1 MQAPDPLFL
10 WRIHFWYFHAP
21 RRGIILW
28 KSKEGEEVPRKAAT
42 EDIDNEDVEN
52 AAELR
57 YSAIINP
64 LRGGHVTYGHY
75 DETEKP
81 LQSYDWYS
89 EIRRGVSPGRES
101 VVRPNKNRPVLAV
114 YIYQD
119 QRFKGQ
125 DEFLGGNVAGGL
137 IGVAWRFASLPYSG
151 PSRLPP
157 VGWTPGTV
165 VPFARNAPVI
175 STGYRLERS
184 RGAQLTMKYVHR
196 KSGVLYQRGG
206 G

>member
-1 MQAPDPLFL
+1 MLQQRKINYITWQLITDSRLK
-10 WRIHFWYFHAP
+10 
-21 RRGIILW
+21 RRALGNEIEL
-28 KSKEGEEVPRKAAT
+28 RKT
-42 EDIDNEDVEN
+42 EDIDNDYVES

-64 LRGGHVTYGHY
+64 LRGGHT
-75 DETEKP
+75 P
-81 LQSYDWYS
+81 
-89 EIRRGVSPGRES
+89 RVSPGRDS
-101 VVRPNKNRPVLAV
+101 VVRPNKNRPVLAA

-137 IGVAWRFASLPYSG
+137 AGRVAWRFASLPYSG

-165 VPFARNAPVI
+165 VPLARNAPVI
-175 STGYRLERS
+175 PTGYRLEGS

-196 KSGVLYQRGG
+196 KSGVLYQRDGG
-206 G
+206 